1 MRYEDIAIMPCP
13 KLNEDNLCSIY
24 KERYEDGMPYKVTKA
39 MKWKDKLL
47 VINMDCGKI
56 EDILKRNGLP
66 DAIKKQCCYYDSNLL
81 EIHHELEK
89 LPD

>member
-1 MRYEDIAIMPCP
+1 MPCP

-24 KERYEDGMPYKVTKA
+24 KERYEEGKPYKVTKA
-39 MKWKDKLL
+39 MQWKDKLL

-66 DAIKKQCCYYDSNLL
+66 DSVKKQCCYYESNLL
-81 EIHHELEK
+81 EIHHECQE
-89 LPD
+89 LPKKAV